1 MLTPLP
7 SYRSVFFIHYSCDNF
22 DEGTQIFCLGIY
34 AKDEV
39 QEFCGENE
47 AEFIEAYCHRLTQL
61 CAEGLIPIHWNQNRP
76 AYGAAHICSRYKELT
91 GKDIELRYPNNINL
105 AGWLIEKYGDDYIS
119 HPRLD
124 NLAELNNLRGQS
136 AENGS
141 RTFFSNRLILLSKIY
156 CKELNNKLKTAT
168 TPLSLHPSKPAKKE
182 KEFPAFLVH
191 QQRLKLAEGLKA
203 EFSTEKGKAIRLMIE
218 ALKDHTPTLIA
229 YGDREKMALYK
240 ALKNYFSCNIGS
252 YNSIFQYEYYP
263 ECNQESLELAT
274 ARIDRILL
282 HL

>member
-47 AEFIEAYCHRLTQL
+47 AEFIEAYCRSVTKL

-91 GKDIELRYPNNINL
+91 GKDIELYYPNNINL

-124 NLAELNNLRGQS
+124 NLTELNNLRGHSTEQ
-136 AENGS
+136 GS

-156 CKELNNKLKTAT
+156 CLELTNKLKTAT
-168 TPLSLHPSKPAKKE
+168 SPLPLLSSKPTKKA
-182 KEFPAFLVH
+182 KEFPAFLIH
-191 QQRLKLAEGLKA
+191 QQREKLAKELRA
-203 EFSTEKGKAIRLMIE
+203 EFSTEKGKGIRLMIE
-218 ALKDHTPTLIA
+218 ALKAYNPKLIA
-229 YGDREKMALYK
+229 CGYGDKMALYK
-240 ALKNYFSCNIGS
+240 AMENYFNWNIGT
-252 YNSIFQYEYYP
+252 YNSIFQYEYCS
-263 ECNQESLELAT
+263 ERERESLNSVSAK
-274 ARIDRILL
+274 IDHILL

>member
-39 QEFCGENE
+39 EEFCGENE
-47 AEFIEAYCHRLTQL
+47 AEFIEAYCQSVTQL

-91 GKDIELRYPNNINL
+91 GKDIELRYTNSINL

-124 NLAELNNLRGQS
+124 NLAGLNNLRGQS
-136 AENGS
+136 AEKGS

-156 CKELNNKLKTAT
+156 CLELTNKLKTAAN
-168 TPLSLHPSKPAKKE
+168 PLPLLSSKPTKNAKK
-182 KEFPAFLVH
+182 FPAFLIH
-191 QQRLKLAEGLKA
+191 QQREKLAEALRT
-203 EFSTEKGKAIRLMIE
+203 EFYTEKGKAIRLVIE

-229 YGDREKMALYK
+229 YHDREKKALYESMK
-240 ALKNYFSCNIGS
+240 VYFNRDIAT
-252 YNSIFQYEYYP
+252 YNAVFQCDYCP
-263 ECNQESLELAT
+263 ERDRESFNSVS
-274 ARIDRILL
+274 ARIDHTLQSL
-282 HL
+282 

>member
-7 SYRSVFFIHYSCDNF
+7 SYRSVFFIHYSCENF
-22 DEGTQIFCLGIY
+22 DEGTKIFRLGIY

-47 AEFIEAYCHRLTQL
+47 AEFIEAYCRRVTQL
-61 CAEGLIPIHWNQNRP
+61 CAEGLIPIHWNQNTP
-76 AYGAAHICSRYKELT
+76 VYGAAHIRSRYKELT
-91 GKDIELRYPNNINL
+91 GRDIELQYTNCINL
-105 AGWLIEKYGDDYIS
+105 SGWLIEKYGDDYIS

-136 AENGS
+136 PENGS

-191 QQRLKLAEGLKA
+191 QQRLKLAEALRT
-203 EFSTEKGKAIRLMIE
+203 EFSTEKGKGIRLMIE
-218 ALKDHTPTLIA
+218 ALEAYTPPLIT
-229 YGDREKMALYK
+229 YGDRKKESLYRAMK
-240 ALKNYFSCNIGS
+240 SYFNWNIGTS
-252 YNSIFQYEYYP
+252 NSIFQYEYYP
-263 ECNQESLELAT
+263 ECNQESLELVIAK
-274 ARIDRILL
+274 IDYILENL
-282 HL
+282 